1 MSISFKV
8 RKYKCFGEKYQG
20 FDTIKKF
27 NIVIGKNNSG
37 KSKLLEALEYFIK
50 KGIQSSYIPDIQIG
64 NTFTKEQLSRVFA
77 DNVSSDTLGT
87 LLGNKSYSDWDL
99 VGKYLV
105 NHPYT
110 LSLYGDN
117 KKIDTDLSY
126 IKVSFIAE
134 NVISSMLQKI
144 QVVSPFDGYRYLHL
158 QAERDIKKKKKLI
171 LIKNYLLT
179 S

>member
-105 NHPYT
+105 NHPY
-110 LSLYGDN
+110 S
-117 KKIDTDLSY
+117 
-126 IKVSFIAE
+126 
-134 NVISSMLQKI
+134 
-144 QVVSPFDGYRYLHL
+144 
-158 QAERDIKKKKKLI
+158 
-171 LIKNYLLT
+171 
-179 S
+179 